1 MAPILPFLALHSLW
15 ITPLIISQTSH
26 ESPMPKNS
34 TNTSTFNTTL
44 LSSHNSSALI
54 DPLLDPLNFTAWL
67 IITLPI
73 ALLILILTA
82 LFIVFRKMSPDDLK
96 SQTYHNCNQDQ
107 DISIM

>member
-15 ITPLIISQTSH
+15 ITPLIISQTSKGSSTP
-26 ESPMPKNS
+26 ENS
-34 TNTSTFNTTL
+34 TNITSPNTTL
-44 LSSHNSSALI
+44 LPPYNSSAII
-54 DPLLDPLNFTAWL
+54 DPSLDPLNFSAWL

-82 LFIVFRKMSPDDLK
+82 VFIVFRKTSSDDLK